1 MISMKKIYIDSD
13 YRCHIS
19 APKGSFR
26 EVETDF
32 FYGKCDTFIEG
43 YRYIPAGESWTRD
56 DGETFTGEMIA
67 PAVDYALIGIA
78 QEQYEHDMAEAD
90 DSYREG
96 VNAV

>member
-1 MISMKKIYIDSD
+1 MKSVYIDND
-13 YRCHIS
+13 YRCHVS
-19 APKGSFR
+19 NPDGTFR
-26 EVETDF
+26 VVETDAF
-32 FYGKCDTFIEG
+32 DGKCNAYIEG
-43 YRYIPAGESWTRD
+43 CRYVPAGESWTRD